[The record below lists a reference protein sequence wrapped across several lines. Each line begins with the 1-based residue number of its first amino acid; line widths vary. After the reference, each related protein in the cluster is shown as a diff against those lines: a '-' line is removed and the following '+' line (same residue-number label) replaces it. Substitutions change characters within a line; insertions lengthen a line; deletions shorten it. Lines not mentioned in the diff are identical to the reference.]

1 MFVAVDD
8 LLRPLYPH
16 LTAADQCYF
25 LREYTAGRGYAGSE
39 TNRLILNLKKP
50 PDRRGKPEW
59 RYKQRA
65 IEQVAREFRASVN
78 LSALRRVTLVPMPPS
93 KAKDD
98 PLYDDR
104 MLQVLRAVDVE
115 GQLDIRELLLGAA
128 SMPAAHLTTHRPTIA
143 QLIAN
148 FVIDEALTEPGPRP
162 SHSSTTC
169 SRPAR
174 ISSRRRLCLRRG
186 SPVFPS
192 VGSSSLGG
200 CTTSPRSSNALRLRP
215 APIRACSGG
224 AEFVP

>member
-39 TNRLILNLKKP
+39 TNHLILNLKKP

-59 RYKQRA
+59 RYKERA

-93 KAKDD
+93 KAKSD

-115 GQLDIRELLLGAA
+115 GQLDIRELLLCAL
-128 SMPAAHLTTHRPTIA
+128 SMPAAHLTAQRPTIA

-148 FVIDEALTEPGPRP
+148 FVVDNTLAE
-162 SHSSTTC
+162 
-169 SRPAR
+169 
-174 ISSRRRLCLRRG
+174 
-186 SPVFPS
+186 
-192 VGSSSLGG
+192 
-200 CTTSPRSSNALRLRP
+200 P
-215 APIRACSGG
+215 APTTIALVDDVLTTGAHFVAAKTALAARFAGVPIRGL
-224 AEFVP
+224 FVARRVHDEPPLR

>member
-1 MFVAVDD
+1 VFTAVDD

-39 TNRLILNLKKP
+39 TNHLILNLKKP

-59 RYKQRA
+59 RYKERA
-65 IEQVAREFRASVN
+65 IEQIAREFRDSVN

-128 SMPAAHLTTHRPTIA
+128 SMPAAHLAAQRPTIA
-143 QLIAN
+143 QLVAN
-148 FVIDEALTEPGPRP
+148 LIVDA
-162 SHSSTTC
+162 
-169 SRPAR
+169 
-174 ISSRRRLCLRRG
+174 
-186 SPVFPS
+186 
-192 VGSSSLGG
+192 SL
-200 CTTSPRSSNALRLRP
+200 AEP
-215 APIRACSGG
+215 APSMIALVDDVLTTGAHFVAAKAVLAARFANLPIRGL
-224 AEFVP
+224 FVARRVHDEPPVL